1 MKQLVLGHQ
10 QKIDNMI
17 KSKKQS
23 LGIEIDLTGPDGNA
37 FVLIGT
43 AGNLAKQLGLD
54 GKAIRTEMMAGN
66 YENLINVFDKH
77 FGNFV
82 TLYR

>member
-1 MKQLVLGHQ
+1 
-10 QKIDNMI
+10 MI
-17 KSKKQS
+17 KDKQQTS
-23 LGIEIDLTGPDGNA
+23 GIHIDLTGPDGNA

-43 AGNLAKQLGLD
+43 ASKLAKQLGLD
-54 GKAIRTEMMAGN
+54 GKAIQAEMMSGD

-77 FGNFV
+77 FGEFV

>member
-1 MKQLVLGHQ
+1 
-10 QKIDNMI
+10 MI

-23 LGIEIDLTGPDGNA
+23 LGIEMDLTGPDGNA

-43 AGNLAKQLGLD
+43 AGKLAKQLGLD
-54 GKAIRTEMMAGN
+54 KAKIQAEMMSGD
-66 YENLINVFDKH
+66 YEHLVATFDKH
-77 FGNFV
+77 FGHFV